1 MDERSQR
8 QKLAVL
14 AIVALG
20 ALALVV
26 GAWTRRDEVGE
37 GPRIQIIEPD
47 GGAPGGLDDFSV
59 SASSEALRATP
70 EEQAP
75 SEVVVHVCGRVE
87 KPGVY
92 TLPPGA
98 RIKDAIKL
106 AGGAKPDADLEAVNL
121 AARAEDGQQIYLPKV
136 GAVPAPAPPGRHDP
150 AASRPRRAASAVR
163 VPKSASAIGPVNI
176 NTAGPEELDRLP
188 GVGPA
193 TAAKIIEYRRAIG
206 GFTRP
211 EDLLGVPGIGEKKF
225 AQMKPYVVVR

>member
-14 AIVALG
+14 AIVAVG

-26 GAWTRRDEVGE
+26 GAWTRRDGAGE
-37 GPRIQIIEPD
+37 GPRVQIIEPD
-47 GGAPGGLDDFSV
+47 GGAAGGMDDSSV
-59 SASSEALRATP
+59 SASPEAQSGGP
-70 EEQAP
+70 EEQP
-75 SEVVVHVCGRVE
+75 SSEVVVHVCGRVV

-92 TLPPGA
+92 TLPAGA
-98 RIKDAIKL
+98 RIKDAIEL

-136 GAVPAPAPPGRHDP
+136 GALPAPSPPGRHDP
-150 AASRPRRAASAVR
+150 AASRARRAASAVR
-163 VPKSASAIGPVNI
+163 APKSASALGPVNI

-225 AQMKPYVVVR
+225 AEMKPYVVVR

>member
-1 MDERSQR
+1 MDERSLR

-14 AIVALG
+14 AIVAVG

-26 GAWTRRDEVGE
+26 GAWTRREGAAE
-37 GPRIQIIEPD
+37 GPRVQIIEPD
-47 GGAPGGLDDFSV
+47 GAASVGMDEGPLTAPPEGQADASEQQ
-59 SASSEALRATP
+59 ASSEI
-70 EEQAP
+70 
-75 SEVVVHVCGRVE
+75 VVHVCGRVA

-92 TLPPGA
+92 RLPPGA
-98 RIKDAIKL
+98 RIQDAVVQ

-136 GAVPAPAPPGRHDP
+136 GAAPAPAPAGRHDP
-150 AASRPRRAASAVR
+150 APSRARPAGSATR
-163 VPKSASAIGPVNI
+163 DSKSAPSLGPVNI

-225 AQMKPYVVVR
+225 AEMKPYVVVR

>member
-1 MDERSQR
+1 MEGISSR

-14 AIVALG
+14 AIVGLG
-20 ALALVV
+20 ALAILV
-26 GAWTRRDEVGE
+26 GAWTRRDVPDGS
-37 GPRIQIIEPD
+37 PRVEIIEPA
-47 GGAPGGLDDFSV
+47 GGAAPLADAPAQGSPAVEDGA
-59 SASSEALRATP
+59 ASTGEPA
-70 EEQAP
+70 
-75 SEVVVHVCGRVE
+75 SEVVVHVCGRVA

-92 TLPPGA
+92 TLPAGA
-98 RIKDAIKL
+98 RIRDAVEA

-121 AARAEDGQQIYLPKV
+121 AARAEDGQQIYLPKA
-136 GAVPAPAPPGRHDP
+136 GEAPSAAPPGRHDP
-150 AASRPRRAASAVR
+150 APTRARPAGSAAAPSKRKAL
-163 VPKSASAIGPVNI
+163 SGPVNI

-225 AQMKPYVVVR
+225 AEMKPYVVVR